1 MVAQFAL
8 KGGGVFALF
17 GHYPFLQT
25 LLMHVLQCAAA
36 FAWLEKEM
44 ATGFLFEADPALLDL
59 DDVFLGG
66 EVQIRFLIF
75 FVMHYQIS
83 NIWVHYKHGFT

>member
-1 MVAQFAL
+1 
-8 KGGGVFALF
+8 
-17 GHYPFLQT
+17 
-25 LLMHVLQCAAA
+25 
-36 FAWLEKEM
+36 M
-44 ATGFLFEADPALLDL
+44 ATGFLVETDPALLGL

-83 NIWVHYKHGFT
+83 NIWVHYKLASLDGVG